1 MAKFTLRINGR
12 THEIEG
18 EAGDSLLSVLRYD
31 LGLTGSKFGCGE
43 GYCGACTVML
53 DNQVTRSCTARLAAV
68 AGKPVTTIE
77 AVAEGERLHPVQ
89 EAFLE
94 AEAFQCGYC
103 TPGMV
108 MATIALLRSHPDPT
122 EQDIARLM
130 DRNVCRCGTYPRIVQ
145 AIKLAAQRVRA
156 RTVAL
161 ARGAERG
168 DGAPALRQAQGV
180 LSPSKHASDELGGVQ
195 GSPP

>member
-1 MAKFTLRINGR
+1 MPKFTLRVNGR

-43 GYCGACTVML
+43 GYCGACTVLL

-77 AVAEGERLHPVQ
+77 AVAEGDRLHPVQ

-94 AEAFQCGYC
+94 TEAFQCGYC

-108 MATIALLRSHPDPT
+108 IATIALLRTNANPSD
-122 EQDIARLM
+122 QDIARLM
-130 DRNVCRCGTYPRIVQ
+130 DRNVCRCGTYPRIVK
-145 AIKLAAQRVRA
+145 AIKLAAERMRA
-156 RTVAL
+156 RTLVEGP
-161 ARGAERG
+161 R
-168 DGAPALRQAQGV
+168 
-180 LSPSKHASDELGGVQ
+180 
-195 GSPP
+195 